1 MWIESYHI
9 SETESVLLLKV
20 SHRNGPGLNR
30 VFRRVRSLDHC
41 NSLLYIDDISTD
53 SSPFIYAD
61 DTPIFEIVDY
71 IDISAENLNEDLRT
85 ITDWS
90 SESASSLQLGIEL
103 SGKTMQARG
112 LKGLWKSQLLSGLF
126 Q

>member
-1 MWIESYHI
+1 MDRKLSYHI
-9 SETESVLLLKV
+9 ESSVLLLKV

-41 NSLLYIDDISTD
+41 HSLLYINDITTD

-71 IDISAENLNEDLRT
+71 
-85 ITDWS
+85 
-90 SESASSLQLGIEL
+90 
-103 SGKTMQARG
+103 
-112 LKGLWKSQLLSGLF
+112 
-126 Q
+126 

>member
-1 MWIESYHI
+1 MLM
-9 SETESVLLLKV
+9 TPRFLKL
-20 SHRNGPGLNR
+20 SIIN
-30 VFRRVRSLDHC
+30 
-41 NSLLYIDDISTD
+41 
-53 SSPFIYAD
+53 
-61 DTPIFEIVDY
+61 

-103 SGKTMQARG
+103 SGETMQALG